1 MAAGTQ
7 CFGLPAN
14 AVDKPQK
21 TSAAA
26 TPQASAVVIAPRCQ
40 ERASALTGLA
50 PTMSAAKAKTPAAGA
65 EGSRSI
71 RELSALARKSCVCF
85 VLALGLGGCAHLP
98 PNALAVP
105 VVEQQ
110 TDYSCGPATLMAI
123 LRYWQRPVASEQ
135 ELYPALHT
143 TVKDGTEPFMI
154 EAVARAHGLHAEYRI
169 GATVDDLRAALA
181 AGTTVIV
188 DLQAWRDTPH
198 PWRNDWDDGHY
209 IVLVA
214 IDGDRLYAMDPSA
227 DDGYSWLTLGELE
240 ERWHD
245 FEMRDG
251 KRRNLQHMAV
261 FISGDA
267 HGSSGARV
275 RGARAEKLR

>member
-1 MAAGTQ
+1 MRA
-7 CFGLPAN
+7 L
-14 AVDKPQK
+14 
-21 TSAAA
+21 
-26 TPQASAVVIAPRCQ
+26 AVVIAA
-40 ERASALTGLA
+40 AS
-50 PTMSAAKAKTPAAGA
+50 
-65 EGSRSI
+65 
-71 RELSALARKSCVCF
+71 
-85 VLALGLGGCAHLP
+85 GCAHLP
-98 PNALAVP
+98 ANALAVP

-123 LRYWQRPVASEQ
+123 LRYWQRPVACEQ

-143 TVKDGTEPFMI
+143 TPQAGTEPFML
-154 EAVARAHGLHAEYRI
+154 EAVARAHGLRADYRI

-198 PWRNDWDDGHY
+198 PWRDDWDDGHY

-214 IDGDRLYAMDPSA
+214 IEGDRLYAMDPSA
-227 DDGYSWLTLGELE
+227 DHGYSWLTLGELE

-267 HGSSGARV
+267 HVSASGRM
-275 RGARAEKLR
+275 RAAHPEKLR